1 MPIRIVRL
9 AWPGT
14 TAYDTAWHRWEL
26 QVSGYPTQRFATL
39 QEARECAEISHHTVK
54 WTRDV
59 QAGIYTGLTAAD
71 LGQGYAE
78 DGEG

>member
-14 TAYDTAWHRWEL
+14 TAYDTAWYRWEL
-26 QVSGYPTQRFATL
+26 QVSGHPTQRFATL
-39 QEARECAEISHHTVK
+39 QEAREYAEIAHYTVK

-71 LGQGYAE
+71 LDTVFLE
-78 DGEG
+78 DGDG